1 MLITEICSTTHSFKK
16 FKDKATKG
24 CGQILT
30 DFCHKHVPCG
40 SRLFDMELIQLPDQH
55 HYSLPRRDLAIV
67 HEFKEAT
74 PDQLSDSMLR
84 FGKTAKDVLKNM
96 PRKKKKQLKKGFE
109 NIGF

>member
-1 MLITEICSTTHSFKK
+1 
-16 FKDKATKG
+16 
-24 CGQILT
+24 
-30 DFCHKHVPCG
+30 
-40 SRLFDMELIQLPDQH
+40 MELIQLPDQH
-55 HYSLPRRDLAIV
+55 YYSLPRRDLAIV
-67 HEFKEAT
+67 HEFKQAT